1 MPSTEPVVE
10 RAVRERPILFSGPMV
25 RAVLEGRKTQ
35 TRRVM
40 KPQPTTFFFGQVGEH
55 FVFAAMDSHGGQIS
69 CSYGLPGD
77 RLWVRE
83 TFATDSIRTL
93 YYATDDVHELRKK
106 RPSIFMPRIRS
117 RILLEVIEVR
127 AQRLQEISAE
137 DCIAEGMH
145 TNLRESEACADLLDR
160 YHRLWDSIN
169 GKSHPWA
176 SNPWVWAI
184 TFRRLAT

>member
-1 MPSTEPVVE
+1 
-10 RAVRERPILFSGPMV
+10 MV

-35 TRRVM
+35 TRRVI
-40 KPQPTTFFFGQVGEH
+40 KPQPPVGTRSVYRPFAGEPNNWQGARGDLIAWYGRCPYGQE
-55 FVFAAMDSHGGQIS
+55 
-69 CSYGLPGD
+69 GD